1 MTQIKF
7 SVPAVPS
14 CAPASPMSDRF
25 GGVCQE
31 MPNAT
36 PITVKNRLSK
46 HETTVANNRLMLREE

>member
-1 MTQIKF
+1 MTQMKF

-14 CAPASPMSDRF
+14 CAPASPLSDRF

-31 MPNAT
+31 MPKAR
-36 PITVKNRLSK
+36 PITAKNRLSK